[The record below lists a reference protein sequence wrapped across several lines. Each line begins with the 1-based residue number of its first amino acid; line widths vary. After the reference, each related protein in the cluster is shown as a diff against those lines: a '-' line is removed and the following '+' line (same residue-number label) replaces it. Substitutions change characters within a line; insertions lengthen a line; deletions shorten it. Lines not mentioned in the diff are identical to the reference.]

1 LLQRFRSVIAALS
14 LIVVLPSAHAA
25 AEPTPSEEIQKYY
38 DVLYDTW
45 RRAEEL
51 GFQGR
56 FELLEPAVRQT
67 FNMDYI
73 AQFTVGRYWK
83 KLNDQQK
90 LTLIEAVTRLS
101 AATYASRFDEYSGE
115 EFVIL
120 NQKETK
126 RGDLLVL
133 TNIID
138 SKGKPVRINYLMRK
152 DKEAWRIVDIHLKGS
167 ISELATRRSEYTSVM
182 KRKGYDGLIAAID
195 RRIATLAN

>member
-182 KRKGYDGLIAAID
+182 KRKGYDGLITAID

>member
-182 KRKGYDGLIAAID
+182 KRQGYDGLITAID
-195 RRIATLAN
+195 KRIASLAN